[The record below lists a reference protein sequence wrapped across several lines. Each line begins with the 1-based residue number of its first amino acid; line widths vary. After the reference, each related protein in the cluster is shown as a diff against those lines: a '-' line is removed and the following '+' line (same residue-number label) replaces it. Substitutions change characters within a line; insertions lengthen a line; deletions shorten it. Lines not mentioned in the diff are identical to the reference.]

1 MSIELFYLGMYALV
15 IIVTS
20 LCQQLT
26 SISNVGLWTLLGSR
40 DGVIFSGITA
50 RLERALQN
58 STTAMVL
65 FAPAI
70 VILHL
75 TETSTR
81 QTVLAV
87 QIFVTARL
95 LYSLSYA
102 FNISGLRS
110 CCYVVGLVC
119 ILFLYSVGLSA
130 PYLEK

>member
-110 CCYVVGLVC
+110 CFYVVGLVC
-119 ILFLYSVGLSA
+119 ILFLYSVGLST